1 MLLSACLL
9 FASLATAQEP
19 PGPAAGD
26 ASAAAPAT
34 TTGAA
39 AAPAAEVDVFEL
51 KVEAELAAHPPAA
64 LAAWKA
70 ANAARDAEDWA
81 AAERGYD
88 DVLAVAPGFSHATR
102 RKCGVVLQQ
111 GRRDEA
117 VALCKEALQAG
128 DSPEDA
134 LALAAALAR
143 TPADGPLP
151 TADLR
156 DAHALLQKRVLPARP
171 DDVQAH
177 LLACNVTYSLDDLP
191 GLASCSRDLQRLAP
205 DEPFTWLASWVVA
218 ANDGR
223 WDDALAHA
231 ERAKAA
237 GVDDATYTKLVA
249 TVEENRPT
257 WPAVLDAAL
266 VVGTAWLLGLAILVG
281 AGAALSQAALDAATK
296 VPDTKTGEA
305 VGLAGKLRK
314 AYAGVLWA
322 SCVYYYVSVPLVLLA
337 TLAIGGGLLWGVFAV
352 GRVPVKLVI
361 MVVVVMGVTL
371 VVGIKS
377 LFAAGKEDDPGESL
391 DLAAHPRLR
400 EALHTVAAK
409 VGTRP
414 VDRVFLTPG
423 TEVAVWERGGLG
435 GQLRGS
441 SERCLVLGVGVLDG
455 MKVRPLKSVL
465 AHEYGH
471 FSNRDTAGGGFALA
485 VRRSL
490 LTMAQGLAEGGVA
503 GWYNPTWLFL
513 NGFFKVFLRI
523 SQGASRLQEVLAD
536 RWAAFC
542 YGSAAFEEGFRHVV
556 ARSVQFD
563 WHANATLRE
572 VIEGKKG
579 LANLYAY
586 TPGSAAPE
594 GVEKDVDAALSREPS
609 PYDSHPS
616 PKDRIAWV
624 RALASDGGDAEPD
637 DDAPAWSLFE
647 DREALE
653 RKMTDQIRQAIALNH
668 GVAIPVA

>member
-1 MLLSACLL
+1 MLLPALL
-9 FASLATAQEP
+9 LALSFAQEP
-19 PGPAAGD
+19 
-26 ASAAAPAT
+26 APA
-34 TTGAA
+34 GASTPDA
-39 AAPAAEVDVFEL
+39 TPDATRAADAAPAAELDVFEL
-51 KVEAELAAHPPAA
+51 KVETELAAYPPTA

-88 DVLAVAPGFSHATR
+88 DVLAQAPGFSHATR

-134 LALAAALAR
+134 LALAVALAR
-143 TPADGPLP
+143 KPADGAPVP
-151 TADLR
+151 TVDLR
-156 DAHALLQKRVLPARP
+156 DAQALLRKRVLIAKP
-171 DDVQAH
+171 DDAQAH
-177 LLACNVTYSLDDLP
+177 LLACGVTYDLDDLP
-191 GLASCSRDLQRLAP
+191 GLKACSADLRRLAP
-205 DEPFTWLASWVVA
+205 DVPFTWIASWIVA

-223 WDDALAHA
+223 WDDAALYA
-231 ERAKAA
+231 EKAKVA
-237 GVDDATYTKLVA
+237 GVDDATYAELVA
-249 TVEENRPT
+249 AVDENRPV
-257 WPAVLDAAL
+257 WPAVLDAAM
-266 VVGTAWLLGLAILVG
+266 VVGTVWLLGLAALVA
-281 AGAALSQAALDAATK
+281 AGVVLSKAALDAATK

-322 SCVYYYVSVPLVLLA
+322 SCVYYYVSVPLAILA
-337 TLAIGGGLLWGVFAV
+337 TLGIGGGIVWGFLAV
-352 GRVPVKLVI
+352 GRIPIKLVLI
-361 MVVVVMGVTL
+361 VVVVMGVTL

-377 LFAAGKEDDPGESL
+377 LFAAGKDEDPGESL
-391 DLAAHPRLR
+391 DLSAHPRLR
-400 EALHTVAAK
+400 EVLHGVAAK

-423 TEVAVWERGGLG
+423 TDVAVWERGGLG

-490 LTMAQGLAEGGVA
+490 IAMAQGLAEHGVA
-503 GWYNPTWLFL
+503 AWYNPTWLFL
-513 NGFFKVFLRI
+513 NGFYKVFLRI

-556 ARSVQFD
+556 SRSVQFD

-572 VIEGKKG
+572 VIEGKKA

-586 TPGSAAPE
+586 APGAAAPE
-594 GVEKDVDAALSREPS
+594 GVAQDVEAALSREPS

-616 PKDRIAWV
+616 PRDRIAWV
-624 RALASDGGDAEPD
+624 RALASEGGAAEPD

-653 RKMTDQIRQAIALNH
+653 RKMTDQIRAAVALNH